1 MDTQHR
7 ASTSWKLAESIS
19 VSWALWLAMLGE
31 MTALVGGEQVLVS
44 SDTDSGPGGC
54 EEADM

>member
-1 MDTQHR
+1 
-7 ASTSWKLAESIS
+7 
-19 VSWALWLAMLGE
+19 MLGE